1 MNEKDMVKHIK
12 ELTKVIQ
19 NQNEYVESLTRN
31 FTSINRIIAN
41 ITARVS
47 RLEGYKI
54 RGDE

>member
-31 FTSINRIIAN
+31 FTSINRIIAH